1 MKKWLGQFAGRLLRE
16 EDGQA
21 VAEYAIMSYFIFTV
35 TMLMLLGV
43 SGGVVTALGTYYVET
58 TSLICLPIP

>member
-1 MKKWLGQFAGRLLRE
+1 MRTWLGQLAGRLLRE

-43 SGGVVTALGTYYVET
+43 SGLVVSALANYYVET